1 MIRVTHVAAA
11 DDMGTQTP
19 DIPPL
24 GDGRTRSRLN
34 IGGSHLLNR
43 VRHRRVD
50 RERHV
55 DLDRVETGQIEIKAE
70 LQQIFEFTLELC
82 VIPPGRLANA
92 VQRKAEGPDLGL
104 AAILDDN
111 HRDLVIAEL
120 AHCSCRRPR
129 DRQR

>member
-55 DLDRVETGQIEIKAE
+55 DLDRVKTGQIEIKSKPS
-70 LQQIFEFTLELC
+70 C
-82 VIPPGRLANA
+82 SRYSNSRLSF
-92 VQRKAEGPDLGL
+92 VLSHL
-104 AAILDDN
+104 AASPM
-111 HRDLVIAEL
+111 RFSA
-120 AHCSCRRPR
+120 RRR
-129 DRQR
+129 ARISASLRFWTTITAISS